1 MKLIIN
7 GQEMDVPEA
16 EEFEGVLITKMTAD
30 EREGYLK
37 AGCDPACHACF
48 ALIPEGEDYGYVEVL
63 SAEEAATHGLKPNAI
78 HGMFC
83 GGCVRGRAKLLP
95 KEFEYMLARV
105 RAGEQVDP
113 PDLRKK
119 APPPASPMPKG
130 RGCFRVGGRI
140 LAS

>member
-7 GQEMDVPEA
+7 GEEVDVPEA

-30 EREGYLK
+30 ERESYLK
-37 AGCDPACHACF
+37 SGCDPACHACF
-48 ALIPEGEDYGYVEVL
+48 ALIPEGEEYGYVQVL
-63 SAEEAATHGLKPNAI
+63 SAEDAASRGLTARPV

-83 GGCVRGRAKLLP
+83 GACVRSRAELPP

-105 RAGEQVDP
+105 KAGEQLDP

-119 APPPASPMPKG
+119 ALPPSPMPKG

-140 LAS
+140 LAG